1 MDFKKKTDARKA
13 GGKSG
18 RKRTVI
24 LVSVASFLGIC
35 CAGYYA
41 FNRPVPPAIDKQ
53 SSDEMVKYLASP
65 EFAKL
70 PEEVKKDYFKG
81 VNEKF
86 EDEGKSIRG
95 EASNLAEGDRQ
106 QLRDNTEKL
115 LRAMFQERIDKY
127 FALPKEERTAY
138 LDKVIDEM
146 QKRREE
152 RQKAREKSGND
163 KPPPQAGNQQGNNNR
178 QRDPARG
185 LERAKKRIESND
197 STTRAKQVQFFKDLR
212 ARSAERKK

>member
-1 MDFKKKTDARKA
+1 MDFKKKRDAKKA
-13 GGKSG
+13 GSKSG

-24 LVSVASFLGIC
+24 LVSIASFLGIC

-70 PEEVKKDYFKG
+70 PEEVKKNYFKG

-86 EDEGKSIRG
+86 DDEGKSIRG
-95 EASNLAEGDRQ
+95 EASNLADGDRQ

-127 FALPKEERTAY
+127 FALPKEERVAY

-163 KPPPQAGNQQGNNNR
+163 KPQNANNQQGNNR
-178 QRDPARG
+178 QRNPARG

>member
-1 MDFKKKTDARKA
+1 MDFKKKKTDAKKA

-24 LVSVASFLGIC
+24 LVSIASFLGIC

-86 EDEGKSIRG
+86 DDEGKSIRG
-95 EASNLAEGDRQ
+95 EASNLADGDRQ

-115 LRAMFQERIDKY
+115 VRAMFQERIDKY

-163 KPPPQAGNQQGNNNR
+163 KPQNANNQQGNNR

-185 LERAKKRIESND
+185 LERAKKRIENND
-197 STTRAKQVQFFKDLR
+197 SSTRAKQVQFFKDLH

>member
-1 MDFKKKTDARKA
+1 MAVNKKTDVKKN
-13 GGKSG
+13 GGKKSL

-24 LVSVASFLGIC
+24 LVSIASFLGIC
-35 CAGYYA
+35 CVGYYA
-41 FNRPVPPAIDKQ
+41 LNRPEPPELDKQ

-70 PEEVKKDYFKG
+70 PEEVKKDYFKR

-86 EDEGKSIRG
+86 DDDGKSIRG
-95 EASNLAEGDRQ
+95 EASNLADGEKQ

-115 LRAMFQERIDKY
+115 VRAMFQERIDKY
-127 FALPKEERTAY
+127 FALPQEERTAY
-138 LDKVIDEM
+138 LDKIIDEM
-146 QKRREE
+146 DKRREE

-163 KPPPQAGNQQGNNNR
+163 KQPPQAGNQQGNR

-185 LERAKKRIESND
+185 LERAKKRIEGTD
-197 STTRAKQVQFFKDLR
+197 SSARAKQVQFFKDLR
-212 ARSAERKK
+212 ARAAERKK